1 MENIGIVV
9 DAVENLQEENVL
21 SRPHDTGNSLFNLIT
36 NCCTSTHCES
46 DEVAVLAGVEVSFA
60 LKREIDTC

>member
-1 MENIGIVV
+1 MENVGIVV

-36 NCCTSTHCES
+36 NCCTHCES

>member
-1 MENIGIVV
+1 MENVGIVV

-46 DEVAVLAGVEVSFA
+46 DEVAVLEVSFA